1 MDENIIIIPTKG
13 KPVKIVI
20 EGLHIDEDEAVLKLL
35 EIFARRIKNE
45 N

>member
-1 MDENIIIIPTKG
+1 MDENIVIIPTKD

-20 EGLHIDEDEAVLKLL
+20 EGLPIDEAVLKLL

>member
-1 MDENIIIIPTKG
+1 MDENIVIIPTKD

-20 EGLHIDEDEAVLKLL
+20 EGLLIDEAVLKLL